1 MLAVAES
8 LPTVVA
14 DNFLQDGRLNTFS
27 TDRTVTAC
35 VIKRFIQ
42 EAKEGSRLIEWAGQ
56 LCSNGNSV
64 SDDFRYLEGF
74 EAHEGETFLDQLW
87 RQLQEALHFTS
98 EWLSKVEGVE
108 AGNAACVKD
117 VEGQCR
123 LIQLVEAML
132 RLHSGAA
139 GQDGSPS
146 EAMFWHV
153 KVEINPS
160 DECIQFPEVV
170 SDLCV
175 VSALVGRG
183 TVLADSDAVIWEA
196 VNTKPGQASPEK
208 PQEITKDRERSWSI
222 QHASDEHPSASGDV
236 ILMKVDGTD
245 VSQSCLRREN
255 CAERLFITVE
265 RVNARQRV
273 ELISRFFSDDVHDDV
288 DESDDGNEAGLDDA
302 EKLPVTLLSGFLGA
316 GKTTLLTHVL
326 NNREGLRVA
335 VLVND
340 MASIN
345 IDAQLLQDG
354 VSFHESKDKM
364 VELHNGCICCTLRED
379 LIASVRALA
388 LERRFDYL
396 LIESTGISEPLPVAV
411 TFEVS
416 DKKGKPMLGGVARLD
431 TLVTVIDCVNFLN
444 DYNSE
449 ERVVDRKDLGAEES
463 EDRHLVNLLIEQAE
477 FANVLILN
485 KTDLVTAEELACL
498 EGILKKL
505 NPGARVIKS
514 QFGVVSPKLLLN
526 TNSFDLESSSM
537 LPGWAVEMTGNGIN
551 HKPESEEYGISSVIY
566 SKERPFHPERL
577 HQMLKDGAPL
587 IGVLRSKGLVWSAS
601 NQSNAL
607 LWSQA
612 GVTMD
617 LKPGG
622 QWLPESQ
629 SHWPAWADEYK
640 STGYGDRRQELVF
653 IGQAMQEADIRRT
666 LDEILVTEEEFAQ
679 GPQLWSKW
687 MKLVEE
693 ECLHDHCHGEH

>member
-1 MLAVAES
+1 
-8 LPTVVA
+8 
-14 DNFLQDGRLNTFS
+14 
-27 TDRTVTAC
+27 
-35 VIKRFIQ
+35 
-42 EAKEGSRLIEWAGQ
+42 
-56 LCSNGNSV
+56 
-64 SDDFRYLEGF
+64 
-74 EAHEGETFLDQLW
+74 
-87 RQLQEALHFTS
+87 
-98 EWLSKVEGVE
+98 
-108 AGNAACVKD
+108 
-117 VEGQCR
+117 
-123 LIQLVEAML
+123 
-132 RLHSGAA
+132 
-139 GQDGSPS
+139 
-146 EAMFWHV
+146 
-153 KVEINPS
+153 
-160 DECIQFPEVV
+160 
-170 SDLCV
+170 
-175 VSALVGRG
+175 
-183 TVLADSDAVIWEA
+183 
-196 VNTKPGQASPEK
+196 
-208 PQEITKDRERSWSI
+208 
-222 QHASDEHPSASGDV
+222 
-236 ILMKVDGTD
+236 
-245 VSQSCLRREN
+245 
-255 CAERLFITVE
+255 
-265 RVNARQRV
+265 
-273 ELISRFFSDDVHDDV
+273 
-288 DESDDGNEAGLDDA
+288 
-302 EKLPVTLLSGFLGA
+302 
-316 GKTTLLTHVL
+316 
-326 NNREGLRVA
+326 
-335 VLVND
+335 
-340 MASIN
+340 
-345 IDAQLLQDG
+345 
-354 VSFHESKDKM
+354 M

-551 HKPESEEYGISSVIY
+551 HKPESDEYGISSFIY